1 MTPTSSESKQLI
13 GRYLQAISGQ
23 TKTAVL
29 VAGFVSDL
37 TLQAH
42 IKDVESAFPAYELIA
57 EDLIAEGD
65 RVAMRGVFKG
75 VQRGPFAGIAAS
87 GRSVSVP
94 LMIVYRVRDGR
105 IAEHWMQL
113 DASALIGQLQPA

>member
-1 MTPTSSESKQLI
+1 MTPTASESKQLI
-13 GRYLQAISGQ
+13 RRYLQAISGQ
-23 TKTAVL
+23 AKTPGL
-29 VAGFVSDL
+29 VAGFVSDP
-37 TLQAH
+37 TLQTH
-42 IKDVESAFPAYELIA
+42 IKDVEAAFPAYEIVA
-57 EDLIAEGD
+57 DDLIAEGD

-75 VQRGPFAGIAAS
+75 VQRGPFAGIAAT

-94 LMIVYRVRDGR
+94 FMIVYRVRDGR